1 MIMINYIRVYN
12 FSFWGVQMNF
22 KLRDLIIFIIFTF
35 FVGFLGAYT
44 ALNIFTPKLDKSN
57 LSITNTGDN
66 NISNEQL
73 QKVMK
78 TFNLINEHFIED
90 VNEDELF
97 EGAINGMIDSLEDPY
112 SSYMDVESMER
123 FNEQIHS
130 SFQGIGAEVTLI
142 DGNVTIVSPIKNSP
156 AEKAGLRPND
166 QILKVDEESL
176 EGLDLHEAVEKIRG
190 EKGSEVILLVQRAGQ
205 ADPFEVSLIRDDI
218 PIETVHADTKDVE
231 GKKTGILNITSFS
244 ETTADEFTSFLT
256 EMEDDGIEGLIIDV
270 RGNPGGLLDSIED
283 ILKQFVPKDIPY
295 LQRED
300 RSGEKQKYYSTLDE
314 KKPYPISVLIDEG
327 SASASEILAVAMK
340 EVGYD
345 IVGKTSFGKGTVQQA
360 VPLGDG
366 STIKLTFY
374 KWLSPKGNWINEVG
388 VEPTIE
394 QKQPD
399 LFYVSPVKIEEPFN
413 VEDKSDKIETIQ
425 TMLSGIGFADIR
437 SDGYFD
443 TEMEKIIRTFQED
456 NDLDVTGEVDKET
469 YAAIE
474 MAIIEEMREEKN
486 DLQLN
491 KALETLYK

>member
-1 MIMINYIRVYN
+1 MINYIRVYN